1 MSTAHPAGG
10 PARRPGRPRPAQS
23 GTEQTRL
30 PRVLAVAGLLLV
42 AIGLYARIWTDWLW
56 FKQLGFTNVFRT
68 RLGTGLLLFL
78 VFGGLTAA
86 VVALN
91 LWLAH
96 RMRPRTRGP
105 ETPFTGVTRS
115 LLESRHRLAI
125 ALAALSFG
133 LLSGLTAF
141 TQRDLFLAWRHAT
154 AFGTTEPWFDRD
166 VSFYVFDYPWWRF
179 VLSQAFWMVGV
190 SLFLVLVAHLALG
203 ALQSFTITTTPSGQN
218 IVRRQPARLSGA
230 AQAHMS
236 VLAGVML
243 VLYAVDCWLDR
254 YGFAVTDNWLFTGI
268 GYADL
273 RSRVVAKNIVAMI
286 ALLCALLFFLNARLR
301 RWNIPLLA
309 VVLMLASSV
318 LISGAYPAVVQ
329 RFDVQPKGPARER
342 DYISENITAT
352 RAAFGINSVEITE
365 DYDAT
370 TSVSAGQ
377 LKQDAEALPGI
388 RLIDPSLIGPT
399 FEQLQQVRGYY
410 SFPKV
415 LDVDRYTIDGQF
427 TDAVVAAREINHDKI
442 PDKNWTNLHTV
453 YTHGYGVVGAY
464 GNRRQA
470 NGEPEWIARDIP
482 TKGKLGETQSRIYFG
497 ERTNTYAVVG
507 APQGA
512 DPVELDTPG
521 GGKQGAV
528 ETRNTYDGKGG
539 VGIGNPLIRA
549 LYAIRFGD
557 VNLLLSTGRVNEAS
571 RILYDRTPRERLQ
584 KVAPWLTPDSDAY
597 PAVVDGRIVWI
608 VDAYTTSGLYPNSNQ
623 VEFRQ
628 ATSDSQTSVAQQSRP
643 VNYLRNSVKAVVDAG
658 DGEVTLYAWDEADPI
673 LKTWQKVYPGKVKPR
688 TAIPEDLLDHMRY
701 PSDLFKVQREVLSRY
716 HTTNPDTW
724 FQQSDLWE
732 VPNDPVAEGKE
743 APNYLSIKWPGD
755 KEPVFSQTSVL
766 VPRGRENLGA
776 YMAVNADASSPDY
789 GQMRVLKL
797 SDSKQ
802 VAGPGQTFNAMNTDE
817 TVASKLRPYL
827 MQGSAQAHFGN
838 LLTIPVGGG
847 LLYVSPVYTQQSTTS
862 GGYLVLRFVVVRFG
876 EHIGIGATLQ
886 EALDSV
892 FKGDAGASTGEETA
906 GETPQP
912 GAPGTPAEPV
922 TGQEAAQKLLNEAA
936 TAFEAADAALKK
948 GDLAGYQKQMDLAK
962 QKVKAADAALR

>member
-1 MSTAHPAGG
+1 MSSAHPAGR
-10 PARRPGRPRPAQS
+10 RRPSPRPRPLRQQDDQ
-23 GTEQTRL
+23 G
-30 PRVLAVAGLLLV
+30 PMLAVMIGLAGLLV
-42 AIGLYARIWTDWLW
+42 AVGLASRLWTDWLW
-56 FKQLGFTNVFRT
+56 FKQLGVAAVFRT
-68 RLGTGLLLFL
+68 RLGTGVLLFV

-86 VVALN
+86 VVGLN

-96 RMRPRTRGP
+96 RMRPRTRP
-105 ETPFTGVTRS
+105 QNLPLATATRS
-115 LLESRHRLAI
+115 LIETRHRLAI
-125 ALAALSFG
+125 ALLAGVFG
-133 LLSGLTAF
+133 LLSGLTGF
-141 TQRDLFLAWRHAT
+141 VQRDVFLAWRHAT
-154 AFGTTEPWFDRD
+154 PFGTTEPWFHKD
-166 VSFYVFDYPWWRF
+166 VSFYVFDYPWWRV
-179 VLSQAFWMVGV
+179 VLSQAYWMLGV
-190 SLFLVLVAHLALG
+190 SLFLVFMTHLALG
-203 ALQSFTITTTPSGQN
+203 ALQSFNVTTTPTGQS
-218 IVRRQPARLSGA
+218 IVTRQPSRLSGP
-230 AQAHMS
+230 AQAQMS
-236 VLAGVML
+236 VLAGLLL
-243 VLYAVDCWLDR
+243 VLYAIDCWLDR
-254 YGFAVTDNWLFTGI
+254 YGYAVSNNWLFTGI
-268 GYADL
+268 GHADL
-273 RSRVVAKNIVAMI
+273 NSRVVAKNVVALI
-286 ALLCALLFFLNARLR
+286 ALLCAVLFFVNAKLR
-301 RWNIPLLA
+301 RWNIPVLA
-309 VVLMLASSV
+309 LVLMLVSSLLV
-318 LISGAYPAVVQ
+318 SGIYPAVVQ

-342 DYISENITAT
+342 PFIAQNIAAT
-352 RAAFGINSVEITE
+352 RAAYGLSDVEITE
-365 DYDAT
+365 DYDVT
-370 TSVSAGQ
+370 TTVSAGQ

-415 LDVDRYTIDGQF
+415 LDVDRYTIDGEF
-427 TDAVVAAREINHDKI
+427 TDAVVAAREINQDEI
-442 PDKNWTNLHTV
+442 PDRNWTNLHTV
-453 YTHGYGVVGAY
+453 YTHGFGMVAAY

-482 TKGKLGETQSRIYFG
+482 TQGKLGETQSRIYFG

-507 APQGA
+507 APEGA
-512 DPVELDTPG
+512 EPVELDTPG
-521 GGKQGAV
+521 GGKEGAV

-597 PAVVDGRIVWI
+597 PAVVDGRVVWI
-608 VDAYTTSGLYPNSNQ
+608 VDAYTTSSMYPNSNR
-623 VEFRQ
+623 VELRQ
-628 ATSDSQTSVAQQSRP
+628 ATSDSQTSVQQQSRP
-643 VNYLRNSVKAVVDAG
+643 VNYLRNSVKAVIDAG
-658 DGEVTLYAWDEADPI
+658 DGDVTLYAWDEADPM
-673 LKTWQKVYPGKVKPR
+673 LRTWQKVYPGQVKPR
-688 TAIPEDLLDHMRY
+688 KAIPADLLDHMRY
-701 PSDLFKVQREVLSRY
+701 PSDLFKVQREVLARY
-716 HTTNPDTW
+716 HATNPDTW

-755 KEPVFSQTSVL
+755 KAPVFSQTSVL

-776 YMAVNADASSPDY
+776 YMAVNADAASPDY

-876 EHIGIGATLQ
+876 EHIGIGSTLQ

-892 FKGDAGASTGEETA
+892 FKGDAGASTGEKAEA
-906 GETPQP
+906 GDEKKPDPAQ
-912 GAPGTPAEPV
+912 PAEPAQ
-922 TGQEAAQKLLNEAA
+922 GQAAAQKLLAEAA
-936 TAFEAADAALKK
+936 SAFEAADAALKK
-948 GDLAGYQKQMDLAK
+948 GDLGTYQKQMQAAK
-962 QKVKAADAALR
+962 EKVKAADAALK